1 MKIESLELVGYK
13 FLALSNIDYI
23 KLTPENKLQLI
34 LGTNGSGKS
43 SLMAELSPLPAV
55 PAHYAKEGRKV
66 IEIKHL
72 NDHYELKSLF
82 SSTGNKF
89 HFIRNGE
96 ELNLGHTV
104 TVYRELVKK
113 HFGITQDVHD
123 IMLGVNGFHSMSTME
138 RRNWFTKISDADYTF
153 AIQYYQKLKEQLRD
167 VQGAS
172 KLVQSRLVSESEKLL
187 DRESEAKLREEI
199 TELNKVVN
207 LLLDLKAP
215 VSSTSENP
223 HSKIQHYE
231 ENLTKLSKQVKSYR
245 AQFLNVEN
253 YRSVNDIDNDMI
265 DVQSNINAYR
275 LKMEELYKTIDEKQ
289 KTIDVIKK
297 ANVDSNK
304 DIDNVIDSLEAEIAS
319 LSGNLTT
326 GIQFDDN
333 RQAMQALSSIQEHLI
348 SIFISVPENGNWTIN
363 RDAYIEMIQKQSFLT
378 TKKADIDARIF
389 KLINKRKELEHFKEH
404 NQIECPKCSHVW
416 HKGYDEAIY
425 QQVIRDIESSA
436 REVETVQTEI
446 DKLNVE
452 IEKAKEYLEYQRAF
466 VEVAKAWTMLNPLWK
481 HIQET
486 ELFFKAPRQIITL
499 MEHLRRDFLIHSD
512 IERLVAQLQDNFK
525 VKEVIATTETT
536 NLQTL
541 EDNIEEHT
549 RLLHRINQDVLKLS
563 QKLSRLKLYKDISLR
578 LKSLEE
584 QIQQNLTLRESTLNQ
599 LIDSYKRNALNDTI
613 NVVKLEIS
621 TKEQILSKIDIQ
633 KALVSDLQSQ
643 LKDYNEK
650 VEVLKI
656 AVKELS
662 PSEGLIA
669 KGLTGF
675 INHFLNQVNKFIKK
689 IWAYPLELLPVV
701 AEDDGVDLDYKF
713 PVRVNDGY
721 GPPDVSKGS
730 SAMKEI
736 IDLAFKVVSVQY
748 LGLTEAPLYLDE
760 PSKAFDSSHRTAMFR
775 MIDNFLL
782 TSNFSQIFMISHFEH
797 CYGCIKN
804 TDITVLCSNN
814 IVLPKDTVFNKVAVI
829 R

>member
-123 IMLGVNGFHSMSTME
+123 IMLGTNGFHSMSTME

-167 VQGAS
+167 VQGAA

-187 DRESEAKLREEI
+187 DRDSETKLRQEI

-207 LLLDLKAP
+207 LLLDMKTP
-215 VSSTSENP
+215 TPSMSEDP
-223 HSKIQHYE
+223 HAKIRHYE
-231 ENLTKLSKQVKSYR
+231 ENLINLSKQMKSYR
-245 AQFLNVEN
+245 AQFLNFEN
-253 YRSVNDIDNDMI
+253 YKSIGDIDNEMI
-265 DVQSNINAYR
+265 NVQSTINAYK
-275 LKMEELYKTIDEKQ
+275 LKMDELYKTIDEKQ

-297 ANVDSNK
+297 ANVDSNN
-304 DIDNVIDSLEAEIAS
+304 DIDNIIDGLEEEIAT
-319 LSGNLTT
+319 LSRKLTT
-326 GIQFDDN
+326 NIEFEDN
-333 RQAMQALSSIQEHLI
+333 RQAMQALSSIQDHLV
-348 SIFISVPENGNWTIN
+348 SIFISIPDNGDWAIN
-363 RDAYIEMIQKQSFLT
+363 RNMYIQMVERQNALT
-378 TKKADIDARIF
+378 TKKSEIDAHIF
-389 KLINKRKELEHFKEH
+389 KLITKRKELEHFKEH
-404 NQIECPKCSHVW
+404 NQIECPKCSYTW
-416 HKGYDEAIY
+416 YKGYDEATY
-425 QQVIRDIESSA
+425 QQVIRDIDTYA
-436 REVETVQTEI
+436 KEVESVQLEI
-446 DKLNVE
+446 DKLNVD

-466 VEVAKAWTMLNPLWK
+466 IEVAKSWSMLNPLWK
-481 HIQET
+481 YIQET
-486 ELFFKAPRQIITL
+486 EMFFKAPRQIITL
-499 MEHLRRDFLIHSD
+499 MENLRGDFLIHSD
-512 IERLVAQLQDNFK
+512 IERLVSQLQDNFK
-525 VKEVIATTETT
+525 VKEVIATTEVT

-541 EDNIEEHT
+541 EETIEQHT
-549 RLLHRINQDVLKLS
+549 HLLHRINQDVLKLS
-563 QKLSRLKLYKDISLR
+563 QKLSRLKLYKDVSLR
-578 LKSLEE
+578 LKTLEE
-584 QIQQNLTLRESTLNQ
+584 QIQQNLTLRETTLNQ

-633 KALVSDLQSQ
+633 KALVNDLQSQ
-643 LKDYNEK
+643 LKDYNDK

-662 PSEGLIA
+662 PTEGLIA

-814 IVLPKDTVFNKVAVI
+814 IVLPKDTVFNKAAVI

>member
-23 KLTPENKLQLI
+23 KITPENKLQLI

-55 PAHYAKEGRKV
+55 PASYSKEGRKV

-82 SSTGNKF
+82 GSGGNKF

-96 ELNLGHTV
+96 ELNPGHTV
-104 TVYRELVKK
+104 TVYKELVKK

-138 RRNWFTKISDADYTF
+138 RRNWFTKISDSDYTF

-167 VQGAS
+167 VQGAA
-172 KLVQSRLVSESEKLL
+172 KLVQSRLVQESEKLL
-187 DRESEAKLREEI
+187 DKESEAKLREEI
-199 TELNKVVN
+199 VELNKVVN
-207 LLLDLKAP
+207 LLLDLKTP
-215 VSSTSENP
+215 INSNTSS
-223 HSKIQHYE
+223 IQDSISQYE
-231 ENLTKLSKQVKSYR
+231 STLSTLSKQVKSYR
-245 AQFLNVEN
+245 AQFLNLEN
-253 YRSVNDIDNDMI
+253 YKSIDDLDNEMI
-265 DVQSNINAYR
+265 DVQASINAFR
-275 LKMEELYKTIDEKQ
+275 LKIDELCKVIDEKQ
-289 KTIDVIKK
+289 KTMDVIKK
-297 ANVDSNK
+297 ANVDSIK
-304 DIDNVIDSLEAEIAS
+304 DVDLAIDNLENEIAT
-319 LSGNLTT
+319 LSRKLST
-326 GIQFDDN
+326 GIKFEDN

-348 SIFISVPENGNWTIN
+348 HIFISVPDNPDGHISRNS
-363 RDAYIEMIQKQSFLT
+363 YIQMLERQQMLT
-378 TKKADIDARIF
+378 NKKTDLDGHIF
-389 KLINKRKELEHFKEH
+389 KLITKRKELEHFKEH
-404 NQIECPKCSHVW
+404 NQIECPKCSHIW
-416 HKGYDEAIY
+416 HKGYDEVTY
-425 QQVIRDIESSA
+425 QQVLKDIDHYA
-436 REVETVQTEI
+436 KQVEVTQVEI
-446 DKLNVE
+446 DKVNTELD
-452 IEKAKEYLEYQRAF
+452 KAKEYLDYQRAF
-466 VEVAKAWTMLNPLWK
+466 IEVAKSWTTLNPLWK

-486 ELFFKAPRQIITL
+486 EMFFKAPRQIITL
-499 MEHLRRDFLIHSD
+499 MENLRGDLMISAD
-512 IERLVAQLQDNFK
+512 IERLVSQLQDNFR
-525 VKEVIATTETT
+525 VKEVIATTEVT

-541 EDNIEEHT
+541 EDTIDELT
-549 RLLHRINQDVLKLS
+549 KTLCMINQDVLKLS
-563 QKLSRLKLYKDISLR
+563 NKLSRLKLYKEVSLKI
-578 LKSLEE
+578 KSLEE
-584 QIQQNLTLRESTLNQ
+584 QIRLNLTYREEGLNK
-599 LIDSYKRNALNDTI
+599 LIDGYKRNALNDTI
-613 NVVKLEIS
+613 NVVKMDIS
-621 TKEQILSKIDIQ
+621 SKEQILSKIDIQ
-633 KALVSDLQSQ
+633 KALVTDLESQ
-643 LKDYNEK
+643 LKDYTEK

-713 PVRVNDGY
+713 PVKVNDGF
-721 GPPDVSKGS
+721 GPPDISKGS

-804 TDITVLCSNN
+804 TDITVLCTNN
-814 IVLPKDTVFNKVAVI
+814 IVLPKDTVFNKVSVI